1 MSVCALNKN
10 NHSEQNNDARINYNS
25 IMKLIRFLFLL
36 PLSFSQV
43 SQIESCIAGLSGGV
57 IVDMLDFLSK
67 ELVRLQ
73 EERRIHAFTLL
84 AERDRRIREAEE
96 SGRRQIE
103 ERRRREED
111 ETFKQVTRTSVDN
124 KCALNSTQTKSLEHT
139 LPFKICFLF
148 VFLFLEINSFYTAM
162 TH

>member
-1 MSVCALNKN
+1 
-10 NHSEQNNDARINYNS
+10 
-25 IMKLIRFLFLL
+25 MKLIRFLFLL
-36 PLSFSQV
+36 PLSFSQE

-111 ETFKQVTRTSVDN
+111 EIFKQVTRTSVDN
-124 KCALNSTQTKSLEHT
+124 KCAQNPLNIHHHSKY
-139 LPFKICFLF
+139 
-148 VFLFLEINSFYTAM
+148 VFCLFLEIFNDTN
-162 TH
+162 

>member
-1 MSVCALNKN
+1 M
-10 NHSEQNNDARINYNS
+10 
-25 IMKLIRFLFLL
+25 
-36 PLSFSQV
+36 
-43 SQIESCIAGLSGGV
+43 SQIESCVAGLSGGV

-111 ETFKQVTRTSVDN
+111 EIFKQVTRTSVSVDN
-124 KCALNSTQTKSLEHT
+124 KCALISTRQNPLNIHDHSKVWVW
-139 LPFKICFLF
+139 
-148 VFLFLEINSFYTAM
+148 VFERN
-162 TH
+162 

>member
-1 MSVCALNKN
+1 MS
-10 NHSEQNNDARINYNS
+10 QN
-25 IMKLIRFLFLL
+25 
-36 PLSFSQV
+36 
-43 SQIESCIAGLSGGV
+43 ESYISGLSGGV

-84 AERDRRIREAEE
+84 AERDRRTREAEE

-111 ETFKQVTRTSVDN
+111 EIFKQV
-124 KCALNSTQTKSLEHT
+124 
-139 LPFKICFLF
+139 I
-148 VFLFLEINSFYTAM
+148 
-162 TH
+162 